1 MQSTLAE
8 DILERGQMYFVRG
21 NVELGEA
28 LVTDGLNMYDQIYG
42 AVHPEMAEAYRQI
55 GGLYHRLATPLQRRI
70 QLYEQTRSI
79 ARDEDRERIRKET
92 GITSDE
98 ELEGAKFQHEIYLQQ
113 AVKLLRQAVV
123 ISERVHGIDSSETL
137 HCYSELAIFEHSI
150 GNSELAMKLL
160 QHTVALSN
168 AMYGDN
174 HPEKARAAVSRCLL
188 IIDKLSMQ

>member
-1 MQSTLAE
+1 
-8 DILERGQMYFVRG
+8 MYFVRG

-92 GITSDE
+92 GITNDE

-174 HPEKARAAVSRCLL
+174 HPEKARAAVGRCLL
-188 IIDKLSMQ
+188 ISSACND